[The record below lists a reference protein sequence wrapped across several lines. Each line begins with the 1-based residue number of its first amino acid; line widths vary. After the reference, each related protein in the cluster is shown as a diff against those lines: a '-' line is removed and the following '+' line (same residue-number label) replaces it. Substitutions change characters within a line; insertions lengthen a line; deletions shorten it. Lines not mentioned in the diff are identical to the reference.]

1 MYLSTYNL
9 NFSFHLG
16 FKVCGLTDVALMN
29 LAGRAPPKLSRCS
42 LTRPSF
48 RLKLSLKLEYKYCSV
63 YMQKSTKY
71 RECFM
76 FATGLGYKWLLSEDV
91 VSECGKLSNTNE
103 NLMKK
108 ETF

>member
-1 MYLSTYNL
+1 
-9 NFSFHLG
+9 
-16 FKVCGLTDVALMN
+16 
-29 LAGRAPPKLSRCS
+29 
-42 LTRPSF
+42 
-48 RLKLSLKLEYKYCSV
+48 
-63 YMQKSTKY
+63 
-71 RECFM
+71 M